1 MKRPAWATVVGVLG
15 IIFSC
20 TGILGAGYEIMMPG
34 MMKMQKEVFGA
45 MQKDMTRKPPA
56 QKADSVPSESEEPS
70 AAGGQTAPAPG
81 PPMEMFKVME
91 KMWDTPEWFG
101 TWMVVGGTLKLL
113 LCALYL
119 FASIFLLQTKRFA
132 IPMFYCAAGSSIAL
146 GVVKGVLAVLILPF
160 IGMMVM
166 FGGMFGV
173 AIDVVLVAVVA
184 TGNKD
189 AFLPQSTETPPMTG
203 PPPLPS

>member
-1 MKRPAWATVVGVLG
+1 MQRPAWATVVGILG

-20 TGILGAGYEIMMPG
+20 TGILGAGYEIMIPG
-34 MMKMQKEVFGA
+34 MMKLQKEWFSA
-45 MQKDMTRKPPA
+45 MQKDMTRKAPP
-56 QKADSVPSESEEPS
+56 QKAGSVPSESGEPS
-70 AAGGQTAPAPG
+70 AAKSQTAPAPG
-81 PPMEMFKVME
+81 PPVETLNIMA
-91 KMWDTPEWFG
+91 KMWEAPAWFA
-101 TWMVVGGTLKLL
+101 TWTVLGGILKLL

-119 FASIFLLQTKRFA
+119 FASIFLLQTKRFS
-132 IPMFYCAAGSSIAL
+132 IPLFYCAAASSIAL
-146 GVVKGVLAVLILPF
+146 GVAKGVVAILVLPL

-173 AIDVVLVAVVA
+173 AIDVVLLAIVA

-203 PPPLPS
+203 PPPLPT